1 MKKAIM
7 LFAAALISLA
17 TFAQTN
23 QPKAETAQKAAYSC
37 PMHPE
42 ITGTATDKCSKCK
55 MALTPVKQYACPM
68 HADVTATKK
77 AKCNKCGMDLTEVK
91 AKKG

>member
-7 LFAAALISLA
+7 LFMAAFISL
-17 TFAQTN
+17 TSFAQATT
-23 QPKAETAQKAAYSC
+23 PKADSTQKAAYSC

-55 MALTPVKQYACPM
+55 MSLTKTKQYSCPM
-68 HADVTATKK
+68 HADVTSTKK
-77 AKCNKCGMDLTEVK
+77 SKCTKCGMDLTEVK
-91 AKKG
+91 TGH

>member
-7 LFAAALISLA
+7 LFMAACISLS
-17 TFAQTN
+17 TFAQAQ
-23 QPKAETAQKAAYSC
+23 QPKSDTAAKAAYSC

-55 MALTPVKQYACPM
+55 MALKPVKHYSCPM
-68 HADVTATKK
+68 HADVTSNKK
-77 AKCNKCGMDLTEVK
+77 GKCPKCGMDLKETK
-91 AKKG
+91 AKH

>member
-1 MKKAIM
+1 MKQAIM
-7 LFAAALISLA
+7 LFAAALISLT
-17 TFAQTN
+17 TFAQTHE
-23 QPKAETAQKAAYSC
+23 PKAETAPKAAYSC

-55 MALTPVKQYACPM
+55 MALTPVKQFVCPM
-68 HADVTATKK
+68 HADITATKK
-77 AKCNKCGMDLTEVK
+77 AKCSKCGMDLTEVK